1 MKKMT
6 TLFYV
11 LLFSVSATFVGAQTK
26 PVLTQ
31 INFLVSSGD
40 TVTETSNGRVTVELQ
55 FDIQIPM
62 NETVSPTVKFGLD
75 QSFPLPL
82 LTGSSVWSPGNIWH
96 GDFIVSNLNPS
107 TADGEYIFQVFD
119 AESVFGVKMDTT
131 LSTDPGL
138 NKTLFI
144 CRSGELLL
152 DTTTVD
158 FGTVTLGPPLGPPT
172 MTVTINNQSC
182 AELNVSS
189 ISVPS
194 PFRLVNPIGSFPP
207 IPGNGSR
214 LVTVEFNPTQRTSY
228 SKNMTIISDDRFQTS
243 RRDTVQLFGSGKG
256 PRIEVS
262 SNSVDS
268 LDSLPFGKVEVGS
281 DSTLSF
287 LVSNP
292 KAANASLGDTLNVSN
307 IFTNSG
313 VFTVSATELTIPPG
327 STKNVDVTFTP
338 ADRVFYNALMQIFSD
353 DGITPIRTV
362 SLSGNASDESA
373 PPAITGL
380 SVNFD
385 IGRLISAGS
394 LGLCWDPVND
404 PSGLAAV
411 WYYFSRTPQ
420 LAEPDTSQTANSVGG
435 RVVLQPNANCVSLPL
450 LNRITS
456 GLWYCYIWLEDGN
469 GNSSWANRV
478 EDFFYYDINPPGIP
492 TIASRS
498 IPELQ
503 WFSAN
508 HAFRLTLN
516 IPVDESRNSRDAVE
530 VFWKY
535 QGPPGS
541 SADFDGSHQF
551 NPPIGETELFTV
563 PFNSEQLCGDDSLYF
578 WLADSAGN
586 VDANNYALTRYR
598 FDMCPPNITRI
609 LPDAQNIANLGQAFI
624 DTVTITDH
632 VSIDTSSIRLHY
644 RFGGAESEEPS
655 RRLTRI
661 SGTDTYILDIPDGG
675 VTKRG
680 VEYQVVATDDLGN
693 MAAGPTSSL
702 CDSDSLWFPVRTRLE
717 GEGDFRIDIDG
728 RPVPLVAGDTTNS
741 YQLFSVPYDLDNGQ
755 VMQVLAD
762 DLGAYDNT
770 MWRFFD
776 FKNDGSI
783 SGCPENPELC
793 FVEADTARDFTP
805 GRSYFIITRQ
815 ENIIVDGG
823 PGQTRRTVCN
833 DTVQVYEGWNLIA
846 TPFNFPV
853 HKESLSLINSNSIV
867 SLRSYAGGWNITDV
881 METWKGYALFVTSD
895 NSNDDMYLVVIPRA
909 APGRASKV
917 TADLGFEPG
926 DWAVQISGQTGQ
938 IHDLENWA
946 GVLQNARPGFD
957 NFELAEP
964 PVIGQFLKVSFAHP
978 GWNLPTDEFSTDFR
992 PAGISE
998 QVWQFDVNTNEAY
1011 ADVRLS
1017 FDFLGDFPANA
1028 EVHLI
1033 DEAVQSAHNLRANS
1047 VYSFKSGKDG
1057 AEKKLKLIV
1066 GSHQFATSQA
1076 GDIGL
1081 VPEQFEL
1088 LQNFPN
1094 PFNPETSI
1102 RYNLPEASRVSIV
1115 IYDLLG
1121 RRVRTLIDSQQKE
1134 TGYFTARWNGLDD
1147 LGGQVATG
1155 VYIYQLKTSSK
1166 SISRKMILLK

>member
-1 MKKMT
+1 MMILVFLI
-6 TLFYV
+6 LFG
-11 LLFSVSATFVGAQTK
+11 VSATFVGAQTK

-256 PRIEVS
+256 PKIVVS
-262 SNSVDS
+262 PDPLS
-268 LDSLPFGKVEVGS
+268 FGKVEV
-281 DSTLSF
+281 DSNRTLS
-287 LVSNP
+287 LIISNP
-292 KAANASLGDTLNVSN
+292 KPANASLGDTLIVSN
-307 IFTNSG
+307 IFVSNAFPSNDFM
-313 VFTVSATELTIPPG
+313 VSPQNFSLFPDSSITV
-327 STKNVDVTFTP
+327 NVTFTP
-338 ADRVFYNALMQIFSD
+338 TEREVYSGTLVFQNN
-353 DGITPIRTV
+353 DGIARNRPIP
-362 SLSGNASDESA
+362 LSGNASDESA
-373 PPAITGL
+373 PEPVTGL
-380 SVNFD
+380 SVSFAL
-385 IGRLISAGS
+385 GRLISAGS
-394 LGLCWDPVND
+394 LSLCWDSLDD
-404 PSGLAAV
+404 PSGIGAI
-411 WYYFSRTPQ
+411 WYYFTTSEVQPNSP
-420 LAEPDTSQTANSVGG
+420 EPDSTQNTDTSVAG
-435 RVVLQPNANCVSLPL
+435 RIALALNDTCAALPL
-450 LNRITS
+450 SRISS
-456 GLWYCYIWLEDGN
+456 GRWYCYVWLEDGN

-535 QGPPGS
+535 QDPPS
-541 SADFDGSHQF
+541 SSTDFDGSHEF
-551 NPPIGETELFTV
+551 NPPSGETELFTV

-632 VSIDTSSIRLHY
+632 VGIDTSSIRLHY

-702 CDSDSLWFPVRTRLE
+702 CDSDSLWFPVRTRLD
-717 GEGDFRIDIDG
+717 GEGDFRIDNDG
-728 RPVPLVAGDTTNS
+728 HPVPLVAGDTTSS

-762 DLGAYDNT
+762 DLGAYDDT

-793 FVEADTARDFTP
+793 FVEAETARDFTP

-815 ENIIVDGG
+815 ENVIVDGG

-895 NSNDDMYLVVIPRA
+895 SANDDMYLVVRPRA
-909 APGRASKV
+909 APGTVSKV

-926 DWAVQISGQTGQ
+926 DWAVQISGRVGQ
-938 IHDLENWA
+938 MHDLENWA
-946 GVLQNARPGFD
+946 GVLQNAQPGFD

-998 QVWQFDVNTNEAY
+998 QVWEFDVNTNEAY

-1134 TGYFTARWNGLDD
+1134 TGYFTARWNGHDD

>member
-1 MKKMT
+1 MMILVFLI
-6 TLFYV
+6 LFG
-11 LLFSVSATFVGAQTK
+11 VSATFVGAQTK
-26 PVLTQ
+26 PILTQ

-307 IFTNSG
+307 IFINSG
-313 VFTVSATELTIPPG
+313 VFTVSATELTIPPD

-338 ADRVFYNALMQIFSD
+338 ADRVFYNALMHIFSD

-362 SLSGNASDESA
+362 SLSGNASDES
-373 PPAITGL
+373 PPPPITGL
-380 SVNFD
+380 AVSFTL
-385 IGRLISAGS
+385 GRLISAGS

-404 PSGLAAV
+404 PSGISSV
-411 WYYFSRTPQ
+411 WYYFSRTPSTQ
-420 LAEPDTSQTANSVGG
+420 STEPDTSQTENSVGG
-435 RVVLQPNANCVSLPL
+435 RVVLLANTNCVSLPL

-456 GLWYCYIWLEDGN
+456 GRWYCYVWLEDGN
-469 GNSSWANRV
+469 GNRSWANRV
-478 EDFFYYDINPPGIP
+478 EDFFYYDITPPGIP
-492 TIASRS
+492 TIADRT
-498 IPELQ
+498 IPALQ
-503 WFSAN
+503 WFGRN
-508 HAFRLTLN
+508 GVYKLTIN
-516 IPVDESRNSRDAVE
+516 IPVDQSRNSRDAVQ
-530 VFWKY
+530 VFWKFKD
-535 QGPPGS
+535 PPTS
-541 SADFDGSHQF
+541 VADYDGTSQF
-551 NPPIGETELFTV
+551 NPPIGEMELFTV
-563 PFNSEQLCGDDSLYF
+563 PFDSEDLCGKDSLYF
-578 WLADSAGN
+578 WLADSIGN
-586 VDANNYALTRYR
+586 VNFNNYAFTQYK
-598 FDMCPPNITRI
+598 FDMCPPEITRI

-632 VSIDTSSIRLHY
+632 IGIDTSSIRLHY
-644 RFGGAESEEPS
+644 RFGGAESEEPV

-661 SGTDTYILDIPDGG
+661 GVTDTYILDIPDAG
-675 VTKRG
+675 VTRRG
-680 VEYQVVATDDLGN
+680 VEYQVVATDDLDN

-702 CDSDSLWFPVRTRLE
+702 CDSDSLWFPLRTRLE
-717 GEGDFRIDIDG
+717 GEGDFRIDTDG

-741 YQLFSVPYDLDNGQ
+741 YQLFSVPYELDNS
-755 VMQVLAD
+755 QVLQVLED

-815 ENIIVDGG
+815 ENIIVHGG

-833 DTVQVYEGWNLIA
+833 DTIQVYEGWNLIA

-881 METWKGYALFVTSD
+881 METWKGYALFVASD
-895 NSNDDMYLVVIPRA
+895 SGKDDIYLVVRPRA
-909 APGRASKV
+909 APGTVSKV
-917 TADLGFEPG
+917 TANLGFGPG
-926 DWAVQISGQTGQ
+926 DWAVQISGRVGQ
-938 IHDLENWA
+938 MHDLENWA
-946 GVLQNARPGFD
+946 GVLQNAQPGFD

-998 QVWQFDVNTNEAY
+998 QVWQFDVKTNEAY

-1033 DEAVQSAHNLRANS
+1033 DQALHSAHNLRANS
-1047 VYSFKSGKDG
+1047 VYTFKSGRDG
-1057 AEKKLKLIV
+1057 VEKKFKLIV
-1066 GSHQFATSQA
+1066 GSHQFATTQA
-1076 GDIGL
+1076 GEIGL

-1094 PFNPETSI
+1094 PFNPATSI
-1102 RYNLPEASRVSIV
+1102 RYNLPQASGVSIIV
-1115 IYDLLG
+1115 YDLLG
-1121 RRVRTLIDSQQKE
+1121 RKVRSLIDSEQKGA
-1134 TGYFTARWNGLDD
+1134 GYFSARWNGLDD
-1147 LGGQVATG
+1147 FGGQVATG
-1155 VYIYQLKTSSK
+1155 VYIYQLTTNSK
-1166 SISRKMILLK
+1166 SISRKMILMK

>member
-1 MKKMT
+1 MKKMIVSYFSLAFCICT
-6 TLFYV
+6 TML
-11 LLFSVSATFVGAQTK
+11 GAQPK
-26 PVLTQ
+26 LNE
-31 INFLVSSGD
+31 INFLGLGVVGLD
-40 TVTETSNGRVTVELQ
+40 GQANLEEIVTVEL
-55 FDIQIPM
+55 
-62 NETVSPTVKFGLD
+62 KFNTSMDTTTNPAVRAGL
-75 QSFPLPL
+75 QPPFALNVPAVGQGWTSLR
-82 LTGSSVWSPGNIWH
+82 VWQG
-96 GDFIVSNLNPS
+96 FFVVSNNVPETS
-107 TADGEYIFQVFD
+107 DGEYTFQVYGAKD
-119 AESVFGVKMDTT
+119 VVGTLMDTT
-131 LSTDPGL
+131 LSTDPGPGL
-138 NKTLFI
+138 NKKLLI
-144 CRSGELLL
+144 CRGGELQLN
-152 DTTTVD
+152 TTTVD
-158 FGTVTLGPPLGPPT
+158 FDTIRLGSPET
-172 MTVTINNQSC
+172 MTVTITNNSC
-182 AELNVSS
+182 AELSVSS

-194 PFRLVNPIGSFPP
+194 PFRLVNPISPFTL
-207 IPGNGSR
+207 PGNGSR
-214 LVTVEFNPTQRTSY
+214 VVTVEFNPTPRISY
-228 SKNMTIISDDRFQTS
+228 SPNMTIFSDDRFQTS
-243 RRDTVQLFGSGKG
+243 HTVQLLGAGHG
-256 PRIEVS
+256 PRILVS
-262 SNSVDS
+262 SNS
-268 LDSLPFGKVEVGS
+268 LNFGKVEV
-281 DSTLSF
+281 DSNFTLS
-287 LVSNP
+287 LLISNP
-292 KAANASLGDTLNVSN
+292 KPADASLGDTLNVSN
-307 IFTNSG
+307 IIVSNS
-313 VFTVSATELTIPPG
+313 FPRNDFLVSPSTFSLPPD
-327 STKNVDVTFTP
+327 SSKNVKVIFTP
-338 ADRVFYNALMQIFSD
+338 TERELYNATMQIFND
-353 DGITPIRTV
+353 DGLTPIRTI
-362 SLSGNASDESA
+362 SLSGNASDES
-373 PPAITGL
+373 PPPPITGL

-385 IGRLISAGS
+385 IGRLIGAGS

-420 LAEPDTSQTANSVGG
+420 SAEPDTSQTANSVGG
-435 RVVLQPNANCVSLPL
+435 RVVLQPNANCASLPL

-469 GNSSWANRV
+469 GNSSWANRA

-535 QGPPGS
+535 QDAPGS

-551 NPPIGETELFTV
+551 NPPIGETQLFTV

-578 WLADSAGN
+578 WLADSVGN
-586 VDANNYALTRYR
+586 VDANNYALTRYK
-598 FDMCPPNITRI
+598 FDMCPPEITRI

-632 VSIDTSSIRLHY
+632 IGIDTSSIRLRY
-644 RFGGAESEEPS
+644 RFGGAVSEEPS

-661 SGTDTYILDIPDGG
+661 AETDTFILDIPDAG

-680 VEYQVVATDDLGN
+680 VEYQVVATDDLDN

-702 CDSDSLWFPVRTRLE
+702 CDSDSLWFPVRTRLD

-833 DTVQVYEGWNLIA
+833 DTIQVYAGWNLIA

-853 HKESLSLINSNSIV
+853 HKESLSLIHSNSIV

-881 METWKGYALFVTSD
+881 MEPWKGYALFVTSD

-926 DWAVQISGQTGQ
+926 DWAVQISGRIGQ
-938 IHDLENWA
+938 MHDLENWA
-946 GVLQNARPGFD
+946 GVLQNAQPGFD

-964 PVIGQFLKVSFAHP
+964 PVIGQYLKISFSHP
-978 GWNLPTDEFSTDFR
+978 EWNLPTDEFSTDFR
-992 PAGISE
+992 PADVSE
-998 QVWQFDVNTNEAY
+998 QVWQFDVNTNEGY

-1033 DEAVQSAHNLRANS
+1033 DEALQSAHNLRANS

-1066 GSHQFATSQA
+1066 GSHQFATTQA

-1102 RYNLPEASRVSIV
+1102 RYNLPKASRVSVV

-1121 RRVRTLIDSQQKE
+1121 RKVRTLIDSEQKE
-1134 TGYFTARWNGLDD
+1134 AGYFTARWNGLDN

-1155 VYIYQLKTSSK
+1155 VYIYQLKTNSQ